1 MSNVK
6 KFNQQLAADHQG
18 GNRLDEE
25 FTELHYRSRKNPRKS
40 CCIPDAAVT
49 ERGAYHTILG
59 PLRMAEAVPAGRRNA
74 DW

>member
-25 FTELHYRSRKNPRKS
+25 FAELHYRSRKKPEEVLLHPR
-40 CCIPDAAVT
+40 
-49 ERGAYHTILG
+49 
-59 PLRMAEAVPAGRRNA
+59 RRRY
-74 DW
+74 